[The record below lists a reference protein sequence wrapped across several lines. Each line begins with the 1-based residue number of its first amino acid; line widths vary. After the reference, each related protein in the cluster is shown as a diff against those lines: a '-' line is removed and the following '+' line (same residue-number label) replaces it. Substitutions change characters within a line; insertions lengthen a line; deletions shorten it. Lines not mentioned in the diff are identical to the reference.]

1 MCSFVDK
8 TGDEEEN
15 DNDGDEDKEVEILED
30 RFEGEPSETEEIDDE
45 DDKEADEDTQDRDE
59 DTQDRDEDTLDT
71 DEQDSDVE
79 DDHTRGVEDSHGQM
93 TLDKPGNPYILYMMF
108 RLHLHQIKKEI

>member
-8 TGDEEEN
+8 TGDEEEI

-59 DTQDRDEDTLDT
+59 DTLDT

-79 DDHTRGVEDSHGQM
+79 DDHTRVVEDSHGQM
-93 TLDKPGNPYILYMMF
+93 TLDKPGNPSILYMMF